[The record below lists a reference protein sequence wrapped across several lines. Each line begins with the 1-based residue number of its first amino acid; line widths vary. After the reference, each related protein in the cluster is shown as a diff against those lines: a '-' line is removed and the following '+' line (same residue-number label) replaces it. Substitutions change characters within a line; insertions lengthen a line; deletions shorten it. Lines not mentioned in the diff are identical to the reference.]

1 MVTTERL
8 IIKPLNLQ
16 QLQKYSLTDGS
27 LEEELQ
33 TNYTTRTIA
42 FELQEALEQT
52 IIPKINEHKSD
63 YLYATLWVI
72 IAADSNYL
80 IGDLCFIGEPNEEGE
95 IEIGYG
101 IYEAFRNQGYMK
113 EAINGMIQWASK
125 QNRVK
130 SIVAHTT
137 KSNQASF
144 ILLQKNN
151 FVKIEELE
159 FLYKWQYILEKQV

>member
-16 QLQKYSLTDGS
+16 QLQQYILTDGS
-27 LEEELQ
+27 LEEELK
-33 TNYTTRTIA
+33 TNYTTRTIT

-52 IIPKINEHKSD
+52 IIPKINENKSD
-63 YLYATLWVI
+63 YLYSTLWVI

-101 IYEAFRNQGYMK
+101 IYEAFRNKGYMK
-113 EAINGMIQWASK
+113 EAIKGMIQWALK

-137 KSNQASF
+137 KINQASF

-151 FVKIEELE
+151 FVKIDELE
-159 FLYKWQYILEKQV
+159 FLYKWQFMLDK

>member
-8 IIKPLNLQ
+8 IIKPLTLE
-16 QLQKYSLTDGS
+16 QLQKYILADGS
-27 LEEELQ
+27 LEEEFQ
-33 TNYTTRTIA
+33 THYIPRTIT
-42 FELQEALEQT
+42 FELQEAIEQN
-52 IIPKINEHKSD
+52 IIPKINDSKSD
-63 YLYATLWVI
+63 YLYSTLWVI

-80 IGDLCFIGEPNEEGE
+80 IGDLCFIGEPNEEGG

-101 IYEAFRNQGYMK
+101 IYESFREKGYMK

-130 SIVAHTT
+130 SIIAHTT
-137 KSNQASF
+137 KFNQASF

-151 FVKIEELE
+151 FVKIDELE
-159 FLYKWQYILEKQV
+159 FLYKWQFILDK